1 MMRRRVRKTL
11 VGWLR
16 YLLATL
22 SLSILLYV
30 LLALFFSTDE
40 EQRLERENTLY
51 QELYDTLRQKQ
62 RLIGDVVEGLQEKD
76 DAIYGELFDTRAP
89 SLDALTA
96 ADLIAGSDSLSENFY
111 LSSAASTS
119 GSLMLMAGKVDEC
132 FAEIFRAMEERR
144 DSIPPLSHP
153 IPDISYV
160 QTGASVGLKHN
171 SVYKVEMRHDG
182 IDFIAPQGTPVYA
195 AADGVVTQ
203 VVQSRRGMG
212 NTVTIDHGN
221 GYVTRY
227 CLLGD
232 LTAKKGKIRRGQQV
246 GTVGITTLLPAPHLH
261 YEVLYNGQVQDPV
274 NYLFASIS
282 PDEYAKMLFMSVST
296 LQSLD

>member
-1 MMRRRVRKTL
+1 MMSRKVRKSL
-11 VGWLR
+11 IGWLR

-30 LLALFFSTDE
+30 VLALFFSTDE

-62 RLIGDVVEGLQEKD
+62 RLIGDVLDVLEEKD
-76 DAIYGELFDTRAP
+76 EAIYGELFETTPP

-111 LSSAASTS
+111 LSAAASTS

-132 FAEIFRAMEERR
+132 FAEIFQALEEHR

-153 IPDISYV
+153 LPDISYV

-171 SVYKVEMRHDG
+171 AIYKVEMRHDG

-246 GTVGITTLLPAPHLH
+246 GTVGITTLMPAPHLH
-261 YEVLYNGQVQDPV
+261 YEVLHQGVVQDPV
-274 NYLFASIS
+274 NYLFASVS
-282 PDEYAKMLFMSVST
+282 PEEYAKMLFLSVST
-296 LQSLD
+296 VQSLD

>member
-1 MMRRRVRKTL
+1 MMSRKVRKSL
-11 VGWLR
+11 IGWLR

-30 LLALFFSTDE
+30 VLALFFSTDE

-62 RLIGDVVEGLQEKD
+62 RLIGDVLDVLEEKD
-76 DAIYGELFDTRAP
+76 EAIYGELFETTPP

-111 LSSAASTS
+111 LSAAASTS

-132 FAEIFRAMEERR
+132 FAEIFQALEERR

-153 IPDISYV
+153 LPDISYV

-171 SVYKVEMRHDG
+171 AIYKVEMRHDG

-195 AADGVVTQ
+195 SADGVVTQ

-246 GTVGITTLLPAPHLH
+246 GTVGITTLMPAPHLH
-261 YEVLYNGQVQDPV
+261 YEVLHQGVVQDPV
-274 NYLFASIS
+274 NYLFASVS
-282 PDEYAKMLFMSVST
+282 PEEYAKMLFLSVST
-296 LQSLD
+296 VQSLD

>member
-1 MMRRRVRKTL
+1 MMSRKVRKSL
-11 VGWLR
+11 IGWLR

-30 LLALFFSTDE
+30 VLALFFSTDE

-62 RLIGDVVEGLQEKD
+62 RLIGDVLDVLEEKD
-76 DAIYGELFDTRAP
+76 EAIYGELFETTPP

-111 LSSAASTS
+111 LSAAASTS

-132 FAEIFRAMEERR
+132 FAEIFQALEERR

-153 IPDISYV
+153 LPDISYV

-171 SVYKVEMRHDG
+171 AIYKVEMRHDG

-232 LTAKKGKIRRGQQV
+232 LTVKKGKIRRGQQV
-246 GTVGITTLLPAPHLH
+246 GTVGITTLMPAPHLH
-261 YEVLYNGQVQDPV
+261 YEVLHQGEVQDPV
-274 NYLFASIS
+274 NYLFASVS
-282 PDEYAKMLFMSVST
+282 PEEYAKMLFLSVST
-296 LQSLD
+296 VQSLD

>member
-1 MMRRRVRKTL
+1 MMSRKVRKSL
-11 VGWLR
+11 IGWLR

-30 LLALFFSTDE
+30 VLALFFSTDE

-62 RLIGDVVEGLQEKD
+62 RLIGDVLDVLEEKD
-76 DAIYGELFDTRAP
+76 EAIYGELFETTPP

-111 LSSAASTS
+111 LSAAASTS

-132 FAEIFRAMEERR
+132 FAEIFQALEERR
-144 DSIPPLSHP
+144 DTIPPLSHP
-153 IPDISYV
+153 LPDISYV

-171 SVYKVEMRHDG
+171 AIYKVEMRHDG

-246 GTVGITTLLPAPHLH
+246 GTVGITTLMPAPHLH
-261 YEVLYNGQVQDPV
+261 YEVLHQGVVQDPV
-274 NYLFASIS
+274 NYLFASVS
-282 PDEYAKMLFMSVST
+282 PEEYAKMLFLSVST
-296 LQSLD
+296 VQSLD

>member
-1 MMRRRVRKTL
+1 MMETSVRKTL
-11 VGWLR
+11 IGWLR

-22 SLSILLYV
+22 SLSILLYG

-62 RLIGDVVEGLQEKD
+62 RLIGDVLEGLQEKD
-76 DAIYGELFDTRAP
+76 DAIYGELFETTPP

-132 FAEIFRAMEERR
+132 FAEIFQALEQRR

-153 IPDISYV
+153 LPDISYV
-160 QTGASVGLKHN
+160 QTGASVGLRHN
-171 SVYKVEMRHDG
+171 AIYKVEMRHDG

-221 GYVTRY
+221 GYATRY
-227 CLLGD
+227 CILGEV
-232 LTAKKGKIRRGQQV
+232 TARKGKIRRGQQV
-246 GTVGITTLLPAPHLH
+246 GTVGITTLMPAPHLH
-261 YEVLYNGQVQDPV
+261 YEVLHKGVVQDPV
-274 NYLFASIS
+274 NYLFASVS
-282 PDEYAKMLFMSVST
+282 PEEYAKMLFLSVST
-296 LQSLD
+296 VQSLD

>member
-132 FAEIFRAMEERR
+132 FAEIFRALEERR

-221 GYVTRY
+221 GY
-227 CLLGD
+227 
-232 LTAKKGKIRRGQQV
+232 
-246 GTVGITTLLPAPHLH
+246 
-261 YEVLYNGQVQDPV
+261 
-274 NYLFASIS
+274 
-282 PDEYAKMLFMSVST
+282 ST
-296 LQSLD
+296 LYAHMSSNAVSSGSYVNAGDVIGYLGATGNATGTHCHFEVRINGSTTDPAQYFSGLSYWNC

>member
-132 FAEIFRAMEERR
+132 FAEIFRALEERR

>member
-1 MMRRRVRKTL
+1 MMETSVRKTL
-11 VGWLR
+11 IGWLR

-22 SLSILLYV
+22 SLSILLYG

-62 RLIGDVVEGLQEKD
+62 RLIGDVLEGLQEKD
-76 DAIYGELFDTRAP
+76 DAIYGELFETTPP

-132 FAEIFRAMEERR
+132 FAEIFQALEQRR

-153 IPDISYV
+153 LPDISYV
-160 QTGASVGLKHN
+160 QTGASVGLRHN
-171 SVYKVEMRHDG
+171 AIYKVEMRHDG

-221 GYVTRY
+221 GYATRY
-227 CLLGD
+227 CILGEV
-232 LTAKKGKIRRGQQV
+232 TARKGKIRRGQQV
-246 GTVGITTLLPAPHLH
+246 GTVGITTLMPAPHLH
-261 YEVLYNGQVQDPV
+261 YEVLHKGEVQDPV
-274 NYLFASIS
+274 NYLFASVS
-282 PDEYAKMLFMSVST
+282 PEEYAKMLFLSVST
-296 LQSLD
+296 VQSLD

>member
-1 MMRRRVRKTL
+1 MMSRKVRKSL
-11 VGWLR
+11 IGWLR

-30 LLALFFSTDE
+30 VLALFFSTDE
-40 EQRLERENTLY
+40 EQRLQRENTLY

-62 RLIGDVVEGLQEKD
+62 RLIGDVLEVLEEKD
-76 DAIYGELFDTRAP
+76 GAIYGELFETTPP

-111 LSSAASTS
+111 LSAAASTS

-132 FAEIFRAMEERR
+132 FAEIFQALEERR

-153 IPDISYV
+153 IPDLSYV

-171 SVYKVEMRHDG
+171 AIYKVEMRHDG

-232 LTAKKGKIRRGQQV
+232 VTAKKGKIRRGQPV
-246 GTVGITTLLPAPHLH
+246 GTVGITTLMPAPHLH
-261 YEVLYNGQVQDPV
+261 YEVLHQGTVQDPV
-274 NYLFASIS
+274 NYLFASVS
-282 PDEYAKMLFMSVST
+282 PEEYAKMLFLSVST
-296 LQSLD
+296 VQSLD

>member
-76 DAIYGELFDTRAP
+76 AAIYGELFDTRAP

-132 FAEIFRAMEERR
+132 FVEIFRALEERR

>member
-1 MMRRRVRKTL
+1 MSRKVRKSL
-11 VGWLR
+11 IGWLR

-30 LLALFFSTDE
+30 VLALFFSTDE

-62 RLIGDVVEGLQEKD
+62 RLIGDVLDVLEEKD
-76 DAIYGELFDTRAP
+76 EAIYGELFETTPP

-111 LSSAASTS
+111 LSAAASTS

-132 FAEIFRAMEERR
+132 FAEIFQALEERR

-153 IPDISYV
+153 LPDISYV

-171 SVYKVEMRHDG
+171 AIYKVEMRHDG

-246 GTVGITTLLPAPHLH
+246 GTVGITTLMPAPHLH
-261 YEVLYNGQVQDPV
+261 YEVLHQGVVQDPV
-274 NYLFASIS
+274 NYLFASVS
-282 PDEYAKMLFMSVST
+282 PEEYAKMLFLSVST
-296 LQSLD
+296 VQSLD

>member
-1 MMRRRVRKTL
+1 MERRFRKTL

-22 SLSILLYV
+22 SLSVLLYV

-40 EQRLERENTLY
+40 EQRLERENMLY

-132 FAEIFRAMEERR
+132 FAEIFRALEERR

-153 IPDISYV
+153 LPDISYV
-160 QTGASVGLKHN
+160 QTGASVGPKHN
-171 SVYKVEMRHDG
+171 SIYKVEMRHDG

-261 YEVLYNGQVQDPV
+261 YEVLHNGQVQDPV

>member
-1 MMRRRVRKTL
+1 MMSRKVRKSL
-11 VGWLR
+11 IGWLR

-30 LLALFFSTDE
+30 VLALLFSTDE

-62 RLIGDVVEGLQEKD
+62 RLIGDVLDVLEEKD
-76 DAIYGELFDTRAP
+76 EAIYGELFETTPP

-111 LSSAASTS
+111 LSAAASTS

-132 FAEIFRAMEERR
+132 FAEIFQALEERR

-153 IPDISYV
+153 LPDISYV

-171 SVYKVEMRHDG
+171 AIYKVEMRHDG

-246 GTVGITTLLPAPHLH
+246 GTVGITTLMPAPHLH
-261 YEVLYNGQVQDPV
+261 YEVLHQGVVQDPV
-274 NYLFASIS
+274 NYLFASVS
-282 PDEYAKMLFMSVST
+282 PEEYAKMLFLSVST
-296 LQSLD
+296 VQSLD

>member
-30 LLALFFSTDE
+30 VLALFFSTDE

-62 RLIGDVVEGLQEKD
+62 RLIGDVLDVLEEKD
-76 DAIYGELFDTRAP
+76 EAIYGELFETTP
-89 SLDALTA
+89 SSLDALTA

-111 LSSAASTS
+111 LSAAASTS

-132 FAEIFRAMEERR
+132 FAEIFQALEERR

-153 IPDISYV
+153 LPDISYV

-171 SVYKVEMRHDG
+171 AIYKVEMRHDG

>member
-132 FAEIFRAMEERR
+132 FAEIFRALEERR

-246 GTVGITTLLPAPHLH
+246 GTVGITTLLPLSGFRLVP
-261 YEVLYNGQVQDPV
+261 E
-274 NYLFASIS
+274 
-282 PDEYAKMLFMSVST
+282 T
-296 LQSLD
+296 R

>member
-1 MMRRRVRKTL
+1 MMSRKVRKSL
-11 VGWLR
+11 IGWLR

-30 LLALFFSTDE
+30 VLALFFSTDE

-62 RLIGDVVEGLQEKD
+62 RLIGDVLDVLEEKD
-76 DAIYGELFDTRAP
+76 EAIYGELFETTPP

-111 LSSAASTS
+111 LSAAASTS

-132 FAEIFRAMEERR
+132 FAEIFQALEERR

-153 IPDISYV
+153 LPDISYV

-171 SVYKVEMRHDG
+171 AIYKVEMRHDG

-246 GTVGITTLLPAPHLH
+246 GTVGITTLMPAPHLH
-261 YEVLYNGQVQDPV
+261 YEVLHQGVVQDPV
-274 NYLFASIS
+274 NYLFASVS
-282 PDEYAKMLFMSVST
+282 PEEYAKMLFLSVST
-296 LQSLD
+296 VQSLD

>member
-1 MMRRRVRKTL
+1 MERRFRKTL

-22 SLSILLYV
+22 SLSVLLYV

-40 EQRLERENTLY
+40 EQRLERENMLY

-132 FAEIFRAMEERR
+132 FAEIFRALEERR

-153 IPDISYV
+153 LPDISYV

-261 YEVLYNGQVQDPV
+261 YEVLHNGQVQDPV

>member
-132 FAEIFRAMEERR
+132 FAEIFRALEERR

-246 GTVGITTLLPAPHLH
+246 GTVGITTLLPAQHLH

>member
-132 FAEIFRAMEERR
+132 FAEIFRALEERR

-171 SVYKVEMRHDG
+171 SVYKVELRHDG

>member
-1 MMRRRVRKTL
+1 MMSRKVRKSL
-11 VGWLR
+11 IGWLR

-30 LLALFFSTDE
+30 VLALFFSTDE

-62 RLIGDVVEGLQEKD
+62 RLIGDVLDVLEEKD
-76 DAIYGELFDTRAP
+76 EAIYGELFETTPP

-111 LSSAASTS
+111 LSAAASTS

-132 FAEIFRAMEERR
+132 FAEIFQALEERR

-153 IPDISYV
+153 LPDISYV

-171 SVYKVEMRHDG
+171 AIYKVEMRHDG

-227 CLLGD
+227 CILGD

-246 GTVGITTLLPAPHLH
+246 GTVGITTLMPAPHLH
-261 YEVLYNGQVQDPV
+261 YEVLHQGVVQDPV
-274 NYLFASIS
+274 NYLFASVS
-282 PDEYAKMLFMSVST
+282 PEEYAKMLFLSVST
-296 LQSLD
+296 VQSLD

>member
-76 DAIYGELFDTRAP
+76 AAIYGELFDTRAP

-132 FAEIFRAMEERR
+132 FAEIFRALEERR